1 MELKDTIHLMASPNY
16 KDRFLAE
23 YWQVKIRYVKL
34 KEMCQKWD
42 KGELEFV
49 PTCDRGIYSAQL
61 ANMFGYLIVLEQRSH
76 LENIDLK
83 ENMFVNK
90 L

>member
-1 MELKDTIHLMASPNY
+1 MELKDTISLMTSSNY

-23 YWQVKIRYVKL
+23 YWQVKIRYAKL

-49 PTCDRGIYSAQL
+49 PTCDRKLYSTQL

-83 ENMFVNK
+83 ENV
-90 L
+90 